1 MEDSNLF
8 QILRTLNYD
17 EMKDFGRFVDS
28 PFHNRRKKVTEF
40 FEWIKKYHPD
50 FKNRN
55 LTDEKLFGKLYPGK
69 KYDDRVIRRISSFLM
84 KVLESY
90 LAYTRFKNDN
100 YKFSKT
106 LLEEIGSRN
115 IPGIYERK
123 LKSLMKDFSEFIPP
137 SEEYFLKRYY
147 IIEDKINNYIYKK
160 RDTGLIKD
168 LEDHSLNLVEF
179 LLVLIFQNK
188 YNLFLH
194 EVEFQADFSKSVFNS
209 LFEQIDPEKL
219 LNLLKEK
226 DSGNYPYVA
235 IYYYELMSILDPDDE
250 SNISNF
256 KKLLDEQINRFD
268 WLEKR
273 NFYYILVSACTL
285 MIEKGAVKYKSELLE
300 AYERML
306 ELGIYSDFEGGNFS
320 AKLFRNIVAAA
331 SLAEEYDWLERF
343 INKYS
348 NELSDSERKNVY
360 NLSMALLNY
369 ARGEY
374 GKTLENIMDI
384 DIHLVQFK
392 IDVRYLTVKTFYELN
407 HYEQLLSSI
416 DAFRHFLYSDKFI
429 SERVAYVYT
438 NFCNLAGRLAK
449 MKIDDNT
456 DNLPL
461 VIKEIQQLENKA
473 TSEWLMRKAKELDK

>member
-1 MEDSNLF
+1 
-8 QILRTLNYD
+8 
-17 EMKDFGRFVDS
+17 
-28 PFHNRRKKVTEF
+28 
-40 FEWIKKYHPD
+40 
-50 FKNRN
+50 
-55 LTDEKLFGKLYPGK
+55 
-69 KYDDRVIRRISSFLM
+69 
-84 KVLESY
+84 
-90 LAYTRFKNDN
+90 
-100 YKFSKT
+100 
-106 LLEEIGSRN
+106 
-115 IPGIYERK
+115 
-123 LKSLMKDFSEFIPP
+123 
-137 SEEYFLKRYY
+137 
-147 IIEDKINNYIYKK
+147 
-160 RDTGLIKD
+160 
-168 LEDHSLNLVEF
+168 
-179 LLVLIFQNK
+179 
-188 YNLFLH
+188 
-194 EVEFQADFSKSVFNS
+194 
-209 LFEQIDPEKL
+209 
-219 LNLLKEK
+219 
-226 DSGNYPYVA
+226 
-235 IYYYELMSILDPDDE
+235 MSILDPDDE

-256 KKLLDEQINRFD
+256 KKLLDEHLDRFD

-285 MIEKGAVKYKSELLE
+285 MLEKGAVKYKSELLE

-360 NLSMALLNY
+360 NLSMALLNF

-374 GKTLENIMDI
+374 GKTLENIMGI
-384 DIHLVQFK
+384 DIQLVQFK

-407 HYEQLLSSI
+407 YYEQLLSSI

-449 MKIDDNT
+449 MKIDNNT
-456 DNLPL
+456 DNLQL

-473 TSEWLMRKAKELDK
+473 TSEWLMRKANELDK

>member
-8 QILRTLNYD
+8 HILKTLSSD

-28 PFHNRRKKVTEF
+28 PFHNRRREVTDF
-40 FEWIKKYHPD
+40 FDLVKKYHPD
-50 FKNRN
+50 FINRN

-69 KYDDRVIRRISSFLM
+69 KYDDRVVRRISSFLM
-84 KVLESY
+84 KVLENY
-90 LAYTRFKNDN
+90 LAYSRFKNDK
-100 YKFSKT
+100 YKFNKT

-115 IPGIYERK
+115 LPGIYERK
-123 LKSLMKDFSEFIPP
+123 LKSLMKDFSEFVPP

-147 IIEDKINNYIYKK
+147 IIEDKINNYLYKK
-160 RDTGLIKD
+160 RDIGLIKD

-179 LLVLIFQNK
+179 LLVLMFQNK
-188 YNLFLH
+188 YNLYLY
-194 EVEFQADFSKSVFNS
+194 EVEFQADYSSSVFNS
-209 LFEQIDPEKL
+209 LFEQIDPVKL
-219 LNLLKEK
+219 INLLKEK
-226 DSGNYPYVA
+226 DSENYPYVA
-235 IYYYELMSILDPDDE
+235 IYYYELMSILNPEDE

-256 KKLLDEQINRFD
+256 KKLLNEHIESFD

-285 MIEKGAVKYKSELLE
+285 MLEKGAMKYKSELLD
-300 AYERML
+300 AYEKML
-306 ELGIYSDFEGGNFS
+306 DHGIYSDYEGGHFS

-343 INKYS
+343 IDKYS
-348 NELSDSERKNVY
+348 CELSESERNNIF
-360 NLSMALLNY
+360 NLSMALLNF

-374 GKTLENIMDI
+374 GKTLESIMNVNIE
-384 DIHLVQFK
+384 LVQFK

-407 HYEQLLSSI
+407 YYEQLLSSI

-429 SERVAYVYT
+429 SERVADVYT

-449 MKIDDNT
+449 MKYDDNT
-456 DNLPL
+456 DNLPII
-461 VIKEIQQLENKA
+461 IKEIEQLENKA
-473 TSEWLMRKAKELDK
+473 TSEWLMKKAKELVK